1 MTDQNL
7 PFCSDLEPASHTGRV
22 TCMHLYS
29 TTSEREAAS
38 AASNLRRRP
47 ADQNKSSRARTGS
60 RAKSHRNRWTC
71 SPRAVLQ
78 LQTASRRLTS
88 EALASPA
95 PTLSTG
101 KKKRG
106 IPCGRVPSASHQ
118 RTYVL
123 HHSPARAAAYET
135 MHATHHTTRPH
146 RNAQLAGGR
155 STLYASPGMRV
166 STGSTSSAAT
176 VLEE

>member
-60 RAKSHRNRWTC
+60 RPKSHRNRWTC

-78 LQTASRRLTS
+78 LQTASRRLTI

-101 KKKRG
+101 KKKKRNPVWSCPHG
-106 IPCGRVPSASHQ
+106 PQPA
-118 RTYVL
+118 YVRPTP
-123 HHSPARAAAYET
+123 HPRARRRLRNDARNPP
-135 MHATHHTTRPH
+135 HHTSTPQCAASGRQVNIVRIARYACVH
-146 RNAQLAGGR
+146 R
-155 STLYASPGMRV
+155 
-166 STGSTSSAAT
+166 
-176 VLEE
+176 

>member
-101 KKKRG
+101 KKKEES
-106 IPCGRVPSASHQ
+106 RVVVSPRPATSV
-118 RTYVL
+118 RTY
-123 HHSPARAAAYET
+123 STTPPRAPPPT
-135 MHATHHTTRPH
+135 KRCTQPTTPHVHT
-146 RNAQLAGGR
+146 AMR
-155 STLYASPGMRV
+155 S
-166 STGSTSSAAT
+166 
-176 VLEE
+176 